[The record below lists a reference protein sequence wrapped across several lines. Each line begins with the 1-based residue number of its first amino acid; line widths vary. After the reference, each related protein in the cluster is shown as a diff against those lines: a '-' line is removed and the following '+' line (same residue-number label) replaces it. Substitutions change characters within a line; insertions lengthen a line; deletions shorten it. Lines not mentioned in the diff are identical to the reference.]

1 MYVLSA
7 YTMGY
12 TVVVREGDAM
22 ATTTTV
28 RIGEEAHEVARSLA
42 RETGQSVREI
52 VERSV
57 HAYLGHW
64 IIEQSNQAFGRMRS
78 EDPEAWAGYRAESER
93 WQNASTDTLEDEAPY
108 PVPEE
113 HRGRSPESYAERE

>member
-1 MYVLSA
+1 
-7 YTMGY
+7 
-12 TVVVREGDAM
+12 M
-22 ATTTTV
+22 ATTTV

-57 HAYLGHW
+57 HAYLGHR
-64 IIEQSNQAFGRMRS
+64 IIEQSNQAFERMQR
-78 EDPEAWAGYRAESER
+78 EDPAAWAGYEAESER
-93 WQNASTDTLEDEAPY
+93 WQNASADTLDGEAPY

-113 HRGRSPESYAERE
+113 RRGRSPESYAEAE